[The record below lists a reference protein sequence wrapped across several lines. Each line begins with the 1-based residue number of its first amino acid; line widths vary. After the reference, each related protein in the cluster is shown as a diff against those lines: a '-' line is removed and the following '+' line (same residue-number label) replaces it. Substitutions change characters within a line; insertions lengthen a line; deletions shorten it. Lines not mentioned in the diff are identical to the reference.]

1 MKTEIGYRKKVKRMD
16 VPGQAHYLTFSCFRN
31 QPFLNKDRARIW
43 FIEALGKAKEKH
55 NFELWA
61 WVIMPEHVHLMVL
74 PGEETKVSNLLK
86 SIKLSVAKTA
96 SLWVKDNAPGFL
108 SSMTDTQPDGTKT
121 IRFWQRGGG
130 YDRNICSVDEL
141 YEKINYIHKNP
152 VRRGLVDH
160 PGDWHWSSYRAFEE
174 RVGDPIS
181 VDFESLPPMRTEI
194 KHA

>member
-1 MKTEIGYRKKVKRMD
+1 MKTEIGYRKKIKRLDM
-16 VPGQAHYLTFSCFRN
+16 PGQAHYLTFSCFHN
-31 QPFLNKDRARIW
+31 QQFLNKDRARRW
-43 FIEALGKAKEKH
+43 FIEALENSRKKH
-55 NFELWA
+55 HYDLWA

-74 PGEETKVSNLLK
+74 PGTESRISNLLK

-96 SLWVKDNAPGFL
+96 SSWVKENAPGFL

-130 YDRNICSVDEL
+130 HDRNNCSVDEL

-160 PGDWHWSSYRAFEE
+160 PGDWNWSSYRALENKE
-174 RVGDPIS
+174 DTPIS
-181 VDFESLPPMRTEI
+181 IDRESLPPMVTEV